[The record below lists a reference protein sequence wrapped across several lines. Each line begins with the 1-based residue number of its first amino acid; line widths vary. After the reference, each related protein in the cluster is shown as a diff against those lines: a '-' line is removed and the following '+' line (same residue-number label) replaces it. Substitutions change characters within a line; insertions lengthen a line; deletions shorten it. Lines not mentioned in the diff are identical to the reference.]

1 MVRLHF
7 KIPLNQV
14 RQGDYFSVFW
24 LPDTDEAVQCLP
36 FSQWLVRFPVTNRVS
51 KRGYEPWVFVH
62 GIYQYKRKL
71 AVTKRTIAPSKYDEM
86 ISAPHNSS
94 VI

>member
-1 MVRLHF
+1 M
-7 KIPLNQV
+7 
-14 RQGDYFSVFW
+14 
-24 LPDTDEAVQCLP
+24 
-36 FSQWLVRFPVTNRVS
+36 RFPVTNRVS